1 MTNTFGSRSKLRVG
15 AQEFEIYRLD
25 ALEKINCSPQ
35 NLPYS
40 LRILLENLLRTE
52 NGRSVTADDIRFL
65 ANWKPQAV
73 PEKEI
78 AFTPARVL
86 MQDFTGVPA
95 IVDLAAMRDAMKTM
109 GGDPN
114 LINPLQ
120 PAELVIDHSVQVD
133 EFANANAFA
142 VNAGLEFE
150 RNQER
155 YAFLRWGQSAFRN
168 FKAVPPDMGIVHQV
182 NLEYLARVVFP
193 NRTNA
198 VTQAYPDTLVGTD
211 SHTTMINGLGVL
223 GWGVGGI
230 EAEAAMLGQPVS
242 MLVPQVVGFKLTG
255 SLQEGAT
262 ATDLVLTVTEL
273 LRKTGVVGKFVEF
286 FGIGLDH
293 LALADRATI
302 ANMAPEY
309 GATCG
314 IFPVDQ
320 ITLDFLRMTG
330 RSRDQVALVEAY
342 CKEQGLF
349 RTPQSIDAEYSQV
362 VELDLAT
369 VEPSVAGPRRPQDRV
384 PLSQAKD
391 SFEKALPTLIGPR
404 MPRAAGR
411 ATAPQQVER
420 FESEGGNPTAVA
432 VESATS
438 PAADKEV
445 GEDIFEQLHDGSV
458 VIAAITSCTNTSN
471 PSVMMAAGLLARKAV
486 EKGLTRKS
494 WVKTSLAPG
503 SRVVT
508 EYYRKAGLIPDL
520 EKLGFHIVGYGCTTC
535 IGNSGPLPQDV
546 SYAINEKQLVAV
558 SVLSGN
564 RNFEGRINSEV
575 RANYL
580 MSPPLV
586 VAYALAGRIDIDLAR
601 DPLGKGSDGK
611 PVYLRDIWPTQKEV
625 QSTVA
630 ACIDSK
636 MFQDN
641 YKTIFEGDAEWKRL
655 QVPEGDTY
663 GWEPDSTYIRRAP
676 YFDQMPAK
684 PAPVKDI
691 KGARVLAKLGHSVTT
706 DHISPAGSIKANSP
720 AGKYLQEHG
729 VKPADFNSYG
739 SRRGNHEVM
748 VRGTFANVRLRNKL
762 VPESEGGITKHF
774 PSGEVLPI
782 FDASIRYIGDG
793 VPLVV
798 LAGKE
803 YGSGSSRDW
812 AAKGPLLLG
821 VRAVIAESYERIHR
835 SNLVGMGILPLQFLP
850 EEDAD
855 TLNLR
860 GDEVYDI
867 VGVPELLE
875 RKLSGGRQVAVR
887 AACPDGTVTEFHALV
902 RIDTPQEIL
911 YYEHGGIL
919 QYVLRHL
926 LASSRTPQM
935 AGTR

>member
-1 MTNTFGSRSKLRVG
+1 MSNSFASRSNLRVAG
-15 AQEFEIYRLD
+15 QEYEIYRLA
-25 ALEKINCSPQ
+25 ALEKQGCLPHR
-35 NLPYS
+35 LPYS

-52 NGRSVTADDIRFL
+52 NGRSVTPEDIRFL
-65 ANWKPQAV
+65 AEWKPQAI
-73 PEKEI
+73 PDKEI

-95 IVDLAAMRDAMKTM
+95 VVDLAAMRDAMKKM
-109 GGDPN
+109 GGDAN

-133 EFANANAFA
+133 EFASAAALGINARF
-142 VNAGLEFE
+142 EFE

-168 FKAVPPDMGIVHQV
+168 FKVVPPDMGIVHQV
-182 NLEYLARVVFP
+182 NLEYLARVVFAEK
-193 NRTNA
+193 RDATA
-198 VTQAYPDTLVGTD
+198 IAYPDTLVGTD

-242 MLVPQVVGFKLTG
+242 MLLPQVVGFKLTG
-255 SLQEGAT
+255 ELREGAT
-262 ATDLVLTVTEL
+262 ATDLVLTVTEI

-286 FGIGLDH
+286 FGPGLDA
-293 LALADRATI
+293 LPLADRATI

-314 IFPVDQ
+314 FFPVDA
-320 ITLDFLRMTG
+320 ITLGYLSTTG
-330 RSRDQVALVEAY
+330 RNQQQVALVEAY

-349 RTPQSIDAEYSQV
+349 RTTASPEAEYSQV
-362 VELDLAT
+362 VSLDLGT
-369 VEPSVAGPRRPQDRV
+369 VESSVAGPRRPQDRA
-384 PLSQAKD
+384 PLSKAQD
-391 SFEKALPTLIGPR
+391 SFKQALPTLIGPR
-404 MPRAAGR
+404 SAKNGGKAA
-411 ATAPQQVER
+411 APVQVAR
-420 FESEGGNPTAVA
+420 YESEGGTTAVA
-432 VESATS
+432 LEDPHA
-438 PAADKEV
+438 PAAEKEAGDDV
-445 GEDIFEQLHDGSV
+445 FAQLHDGSV

-471 PSVMMAAGLLARKAV
+471 PSVMMAAGLLAKKAV
-486 EKGLTRKS
+486 EKGLSRKA

-508 EYYRKAGLIPDL
+508 EYYRKAGLIPYL
-520 EKLGFHIVGYGCTTC
+520 EQLGFNVVGYGCTTC

-546 SYAINEKQLVAV
+546 SSAINEKELVAV

-586 VAYALAGRIDIDLAR
+586 VAYALAGRIDIDITH
-601 DPLGKGSDGK
+601 DPLGAGKDGK

-625 QSTVA
+625 QQA
-630 ACIDSK
+630 IAGAIDSA
-636 MFQDN
+636 MFTHN
-641 YKTIFEGDAEWKRL
+641 YETIFDGDEEWKKL
-655 QVPEGDTY
+655 HVPQGETY
-663 GWEPDSTYIRRAP
+663 QWEANSTYIKRAP
-676 YFDQMPAK
+676 YFDDMPAK

-691 KGARVLAKLGHSVTT
+691 TGARVLAKLGDSVTT
-706 DHISPAGSIKANSP
+706 DHISPAGSIKPASP
-720 AGKYLQEHG
+720 AGKYLQERG

-748 VRGTFANVRLRNKL
+748 VRGTFANVRLRNRL
-762 VPESEGGITKHF
+762 APETEGGMTRYF
-774 PSGEVLPI
+774 PGGEIMSI
-782 FDASIRYIGDG
+782 FDASVKYIAAG
-793 VPLVV
+793 VPLMV

-850 EEDAD
+850 EENPD
-855 TLNLR
+855 TLGLT
-860 GDEVYDI
+860 GQEVYDI
-867 VGVPELLE
+867 VGLPQLLAT
-875 RKLSGGRQVAVR
+875 KFSGGKQIKVR
-887 AACPDGTVTEFHALV
+887 GTATNGTVTDFNALV

-919 QYVLRHL
+919 QYVLRQL
-926 LASSRTPQM
+926 LA
-935 AGTR
+935 GK